1 MDTRIQLPHFFG
13 ILLITVSLGIILST
27 SLTYARLPA
36 GVGLVPNRT
45 PVALSPGETGSYP
58 VTIHN
63 GQGTSV
69 TVTFQATVVSSP
81 QGSTGHDLSLTFPN
95 TVLAKP
101 GNTRVSVVVT
111 ASGDAAPGNYL
122 IENSIFF

>member
-1 MDTRIQLPHFFG
+1 MDARTRLPHFFG
-13 ILLITVSLGIILST
+13 MILIVVSLILSI
-27 SLTYARLPA
+27 SLAYARLPT
-36 GVGLVPNRT
+36 GIGLVPNRT
-45 PVALSPGETGSYP
+45 PISLSPGETGSYP

-69 TVTFQATVVSSP
+69 PVTFQATVVSSP

-101 GNTRVSVVVT
+101 GNTRVSVEVT
-111 ASGDAAPGNYL
+111 ASGDAAPGSYL
-122 IENSIFF
+122 IESSILF